1 MSWWAYKV
9 IAVLAAIMSILVLW
23 CEMAIPLPIDLSVF
37 GLVVENAG
45 TTFGKQVRRSQQPHT
60 HAHTHAPSTILTQ
73 PCPGTTLWQSVL
85 LHVVLYVHVPV
96 HVPGPLPRQVV

>member
-1 MSWWAYKV
+1 MFVSLPSLLPCCFLRLILISALDAVPVWYFKSRMSWWAYKV

-45 TTFGKQVRRSQQPHT
+45 TTFGKQVRRSQQPNTHT
-60 HAHTHAPSTILTQ
+60 HTHTR
-73 PCPGTTLWQSVL
+73 PG
-85 LHVVLYVHVPV
+85 
-96 HVPGPLPRQVV
+96 